1 MKELKNLIDKE
12 DSEILDG
19 ELLEELCLIAD
30 ANKAKRRR
38 KVRAIATAL
47 ATCLVAVFAV
57 GFGILYH
64 KGYTTTYE
72 TKESNTSCV
81 NRNLIVTQVV
91 GDFDTIELTY
101 ETRYEKPV
109 YFSLCREEKGETRMQ
124 DISMKVIV
132 ARNYE
137 IEEAAYLKEFAF
149 LGYTVRY
156 SETKNA
162 DHSCEPMVFDYKA
175 RALIDTGKERYM
187 IDYAESNIEDNYHF
201 TEYLQKTI
209 KQK

>member
-12 DSEILDG
+12 NAEILDG

-30 ANKAKRRR
+30 ANKAKRKR

-47 ATCLVAVFAV
+47 APCLVAVFAV

-64 KGYTTTYE
+64 KGYAITYE

-124 DISMKVIV
+124 GISMKVIV
-132 ARNYE
+132 ARDYE
-137 IEEAAYLKEFAF
+137 IEEAAYLKEFPF
-149 LGYTVRY
+149 LGYTVHY

-162 DHSCEPMVFDYKA
+162 DNSCEPTVFNYKVKA
-175 RALIDTGKERYM
+175 FLDTGVERYM
-187 IDYAESNIEDNYHF
+187 IDYAESSIEDNYRF
-201 TEYLQKTI
+201 AEYLQKTI
-209 KQK
+209 KYK